1 LASRSV
7 LLIYPPDAKGGRRS
21 KVPGF
26 SLSDAHLG
34 TYARGAA
41 RLDCELRNRQ
51 TSFVV
56 DGLAVQLGVDG
67 VSDFNGSSSR
77 RSRRRD
83 RPDLFR
89 RASEFGLE
97 GLVSKRRDSR
107 YRSGLSQSWIK
118 NKNRCHPAMMR
129 VKDAHS

>member
-1 LASRSV
+1 
-7 LLIYPPDAKGGRRS
+7 
-21 KVPGF
+21 
-26 SLSDAHLG
+26 LSDAHLG

-41 RLDCELRNRQ
+41 RLIVDCELRNRQ

-89 RASEFGLE
+89 RGRASEFGLE